1 MDPQQT
7 LRIVPTFSSDDLAW
21 LRLSRIAVPS
31 FWEGHD
37 VAPQVGDALRLG
49 GRQFTI
55 EARVW
60 EHDGTSPTLRLF
72 LGSAHA
78 QSDTVFADP

>member
-1 MDPQQT
+1 MDPQQK
-7 LRIVPTFSSDDLAW
+7 LRIAPTFSADDLAW
-21 LRLSRIAVPS
+21 LRLNKVAVPK

-55 EARVW
+55 QARVW
-60 EHDGTSPTLRLF
+60 EHDGTLTTLRLY
-72 LGSAHA
+72 LSSGHA
-78 QSDTVFADP
+78 ESDTVFG